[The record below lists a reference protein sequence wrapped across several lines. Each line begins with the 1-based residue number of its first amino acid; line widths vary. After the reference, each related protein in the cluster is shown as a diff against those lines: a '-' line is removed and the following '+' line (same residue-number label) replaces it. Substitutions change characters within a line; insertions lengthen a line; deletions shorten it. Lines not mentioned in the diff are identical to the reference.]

1 MSGSLDGGAV
11 AAGGWRRHLYHAVL
25 WLVALLFFAPV
36 LWILLSSFK
45 TADQILAVPPKL
57 VFVPTLANYVRL
69 FSGASFLHQLFNS
82 LVLSVAAVVIA
93 VAVSFLAAF
102 SFSRFKPAGT
112 DFLMFLLL
120 SIRML
125 PGSAAILPV
134 YLMYVGFGWKD
145 TYWGMI
151 LFYAMFS
158 IPFSVW
164 ILKGFIDG
172 VSPRFDE
179 TGLVNGASWLGIILR
194 LILPQVLP
202 GVVAALIFN
211 FIFVWNEFLFN
222 YIIGGLAT
230 SNIPVALSTGL
241 YSNGGVDWT
250 FISALTSVYIVPPIL
265 VVYVFQRYLL
275 VGMTFGTV
283 RGEV

>member
-1 MSGSLDGGAV
+1 MNR
-11 AAGGWRRHLYHAVL
+11 GGWREALYHAVL
-25 WLVALLFFAPV
+25 WLVALIFFAPIA
-36 LWILLSSFK
+36 WIILSSFK

-57 VFVPTLANYVRL
+57 VFVPTLANYARL
-69 FSGASFLHQLFNS
+69 FSGTSFLHQLFNS
-82 LVLSVAAVVIA
+82 VVLSVSAVAIA
-93 VAVSFLAAF
+93 VLVSFLAAF

-112 DFLMFLLL
+112 NFLMFLLL

-145 TYWGMI
+145 TYSGMI

-164 ILKGFIDG
+164 ILKGFIDS

-179 TGLVNGASWLGIILR
+179 TGLVNGASWLSIIGR
-194 LILPQVLP
+194 LVLPQVIP
-202 GVVAALIFN
+202 GLIAATIFN
-211 FIFVWNEFLFN
+211 LIFVWNEFLFD
-222 YIIGGLAT
+222 YIIGGIKT

-265 VVYVFQRYLL
+265 VVYFFQRYLL

>member
-1 MSGSLDGGAV
+1 MTL
-11 AAGGWRRHLYHAVL
+11 RMHLYHATL
-25 WLVALLFFAPV
+25 WVIVLLFFAPV
-36 LWILLSSFK
+36 AWIVLASLKSP
-45 TADQILAVPPKL
+45 DQILAVPPVL
-57 VFVPTLANYVRL
+57 LFRPTIANYVRVL
-69 FSGASFLHQLFNS
+69 SDPGILRELFNS
-82 LVLSVAAVVIA
+82 LVLSIGAVCIA

-102 SFSRFKPAGT
+102 SFSRFKPPGT
-112 DFLMFLLL
+112 NFLMFLLL

-134 YLMYVGFGWKD
+134 YLMYVAFGWKD
-145 TYWGMI
+145 SFIAMI

-172 VSPRFDE
+172 VSTRFDE
-179 TGLVNGASWLGIILR
+179 TGLVSGASWFGIITR
-194 LILPQVLP
+194 LIFPQVLP

-222 YIIGGLAT
+222 YILGGPSTTSIPTALA
-230 SNIPVALSTGL
+230 TGL
-241 YSNGGVDWT
+241 YSGGSTDWT
-250 FISALTSVYIVPPIL
+250 FASTLTTIYLIPPI
-265 VVYVFQRYLL
+265 VIVYVFQRYLL

>member
-1 MSGSLDGGAV
+1 MRTT
-11 AAGGWRRHLYHAVL
+11 WRTHVYHAVL
-25 WLVALLFFAPV
+25 WLVALVFFAPIG
-36 LWILLSSFK
+36 WIILSSFK
-45 TADQILAVPPKL
+45 TADQILATPPLL
-57 VFVPTLANYVRL
+57 VFRPTLHNFAAL
-69 FSGASFLHQLFNS
+69 FARQDFLHQVGNS
-82 LVLSVAAVVIA
+82 LLLSVSAVLIA

-102 SFSRFKPAGT
+102 SFSRFRPAGT

-145 TYWGMI
+145 TYGGMI

-179 TGLVNGASWLGIILR
+179 TGRVNGASWLRIISR
-194 LILPQVLP
+194 TILPQVMP
-202 GVVAALIFN
+202 GVIAALIFN

-222 YIIGGLAT
+222 YIIGGINT
-230 SNIPVALSTGL
+230 STVPVALTTGL
-241 YSNGGVDWT
+241 YSSGGVDWQ
-250 FISALTSVYIVPPIL
+250 FISALTTVYLIPPVL
-265 VVYVFQRYLL
+265 MVYVFQKYLL

>member
-1 MSGSLDGGAV
+1 MN
-11 AAGGWRRHLYHAVL
+11 WRRHLYHLTL

-36 LWILLSSFK
+36 AWIILCSFK
-45 TADQILAVPPKL
+45 TQAQILAVPP
-57 VFVPTLANYVRL
+57 VFVFRPTLDNYARV
-69 FSGASFLHQLFNS
+69 FSNAAILHELFNS
-82 LVLSVAAVVIA
+82 LLLSVAAVCIA

-145 TYWGMI
+145 SYAGMI

-172 VSPRFDE
+172 VSTRFDE
-179 TGLVNGASWLGIILR
+179 TGLVSGANWLSIMTR
-194 LILPQVLP
+194 LIFPQVLP
-202 GVVAALIFN
+202 GIVAALIFN

-222 YIIGGLAT
+222 YVIGGPVTANIPTALAT
-230 SNIPVALSTGL
+230 GM
-241 YSNGGVDWT
+241 YNGGSTDWT
-250 FISALTSVYIVPPIL
+250 FVSALTTIYIIPPIL
-265 VVYVFQRYLL
+265 IVYLFQRYLL

>member
-1 MSGSLDGGAV
+1 MTGL
-11 AAGGWRRHLYHAVL
+11 RLHLYHALL
-25 WLVALLFFAPV
+25 WLIALAFFAPV
-36 LWILLSSFK
+36 AWIMLSSFK
-45 TADQILAVPPKL
+45 TAAQILAVPPVL
-57 VFVPTLANYVRL
+57 LFRPTLVNYERVL
-69 FSGASFLHQLFNS
+69 SNPQILHALFNS
-82 LVLSVAAVVIA
+82 FVLSFAAVLIA

-102 SFSRFKPAGT
+102 SFSRFRPRGT
-112 DFLMFLLL
+112 AFLMFLLL

-134 YLMYVGFGWKD
+134 YLMYVGLGWKD
-145 TYWGMI
+145 TYWGVI

-172 VSPRFDE
+172 VSTRFDE
-179 TGLVNGASWLGIILR
+179 TGLSNGASWFRIITR
-194 LILPQVLP
+194 LIFPQVMP
-202 GVVAALIFN
+202 GVIAALIFN

-222 YIIGGLAT
+222 YIIGGPRT
-230 SNIPVALSTGL
+230 GNIPVALSTGL
-241 YSNGGVDWT
+241 YAGGGVDWT
-250 FISALTSVYIVPPIL
+250 FVSTVTTIYILPPI
-265 VVYVFQRYLL
+265 VIVYVFQRYLL

>member
-1 MSGSLDGGAV
+1 MSPRVKEA
-11 AAGGWRRHLYHAVL
+11 LYHALL
-25 WLVALLFFAPV
+25 WAIALVFFAPV
-36 LWILLSSFK
+36 FWIALSSFK
-45 TADQILAVPPKL
+45 TASQILAVPPQL
-57 VFVPTLANYVRL
+57 LFRPTLANYAKL
-69 FSGASFLHQLFNS
+69 FTRPDFQHDLFDS
-82 LVLSVAAVVIA
+82 LALSVIAVVIA

-102 SFSRFKPAGT
+102 AFSRFKPAAT
-112 DFLMFLLL
+112 NFLMFLLL

-134 YLMYVGFGWKD
+134 YLMYVAFGWKD
-145 TYWGMI
+145 TFIGLV

-179 TGLVNGASWLGIILR
+179 TGRVNGASWFGVITR
-194 LILPQVLP
+194 LTLPQAFP
-202 GVVAALIFN
+202 GVIAALIFN

-222 YIIGGLAT
+222 YIIGGINTSNVPVMLAT
-230 SNIPVALSTGL
+230 GL
-241 YSNGGVDWT
+241 SNGGGIDWE
-250 FISALTSVYIVPPIL
+250 FLSSVTTLYILPPIL
-265 VVYVFQRYLL
+265 IVYFFQRFLL

>member
-1 MSGSLDGGAV
+1 MR
-11 AAGGWRRHLYHAVL
+11 WRTHLYHALL
-25 WLVALLFFAPV
+25 WAIALIFFAPV
-36 LWILLSSFK
+36 AWIILSSFK
-45 TADQILAVPPKL
+45 TADQILAVPPVWL
-57 VFVPTLANYVRL
+57 FRPTLANYSRVL
-69 FSGASFLHQLFNS
+69 SDPNMIHSFLNS
-82 LVLSVAAVVIA
+82 ILLSVCSVLIAVV
-93 VAVSFLAAF
+93 VAFLAAF
-102 SFSRFKPAGT
+102 SFSRFKPPGT
-112 DFLMFLLL
+112 NFLMFLLL

-145 TYWGMI
+145 SYWGMI

-179 TGLVNGASWLGIILR
+179 TGRVNGASWLSIIVK
-194 LILPQVLP
+194 LIFPQVLP
-202 GVVAALIFN
+202 GVIAAVIFN
-211 FIFVWNEFLFN
+211 FIFVWNVF
-222 YIIGGLAT
+222 GGPRT
-230 SNIPVALSTGL
+230 TNVPTALSTGL
-241 YSNGGVDWT
+241 YSGGGVDWT
-250 FISALTSVYIVPPIL
+250 FVSCVTTLYILPPIL
-265 VVYVFQRYLL
+265 IVYVFQRYLL

>member
-1 MSGSLDGGAV
+1 MNRS
-11 AAGGWRRHLYHAVL
+11 GWREHVYHAVL
-25 WLVALLFFAPV
+25 WLVALVFFAPIA
-36 LWILLSSFK
+36 WILLSSFK

-57 VFVPTLANYVRL
+57 IFWPTLANYEKL
-69 FSGASFLHQLFNS
+69 FAGASFLHELVNS
-82 LVLSVAAVVIA
+82 VILSVAAVVIA

-112 DFLMFLLL
+112 NFLMFLLL

-125 PGSAAILPV
+125 PGAAAILPV

-145 TYWGMI
+145 TYGGMI

-164 ILKGFIDG
+164 ILKGFIDS

-179 TGLVNGASWLGIILR
+179 TGLVNGASWLSIIVR
-194 LILPQVLP
+194 VILPQVMP
-202 GVVAALIFN
+202 GVIAATIFN
-211 FIFVWNEFLFN
+211 LIFVWNEFLFN
-222 YIIGGLAT
+222 YIIGGIRT

-250 FISALTSVYIVPPIL
+250 FISALTSVYILPPIL
-265 VVYVFQRYLL
+265 VVYFFQRYLL

>member
-1 MSGSLDGGAV
+1 
-11 AAGGWRRHLYHAVL
+11 
-25 WLVALLFFAPV
+25 
-36 LWILLSSFK
+36 
-45 TADQILAVPPKL
+45 
-57 VFVPTLANYVRL
+57 
-69 FSGASFLHQLFNS
+69 
-82 LVLSVAAVVIA
+82 
-93 VAVSFLAAF
+93 
-102 SFSRFKPAGT
+102 
-112 DFLMFLLL
+112 MFLLL

-125 PGSAAILPV
+125 PGAAAILPV

-145 TYWGMI
+145 TYSGMI

-164 ILKGFIDG
+164 ILKGFIDS

-179 TGLVNGASWLGIILR
+179 TGLVNGASWLGIIVR
-194 LILPQVLP
+194 VILPQVMP
-202 GVVAALIFN
+202 GVVAATIFN
-211 FIFVWNEFLFN
+211 LIFVWNELLFN
-222 YIIGGLAT
+222 YIIGGIRT

-265 VVYVFQRYLL
+265 VVYFFQRYLL

>member
-1 MSGSLDGGAV
+1 MSG
-11 AAGGWRRHLYHAVL
+11 WRLHAYHLVL
-25 WLVALLFFAPV
+25 WVVALIFFAPV
-36 LWILLSSFK
+36 FWIMLASLK
-45 TADQILAVPPKL
+45 TADQILAVPPLL
-57 VFVPTLANYVRL
+57 VFHPTLENYATL
-69 FSGASFLHQLFNS
+69 FAKADFARQLFNS
-82 LVLSVAAVVIA
+82 VVLSVLAVVIA

-102 SFSRFKPAGT
+102 SFSRFKPAAT
-112 DFLMFLLL
+112 NFLMFLLL

-125 PGSAAILPV
+125 PGAAAVLPV

-145 TYWGMI
+145 TYPGI
-151 LFYAMFS
+151 VLFYAMFS

-172 VSPRFDE
+172 VSERFDE
-179 TGLVNGASWLGIILR
+179 TGLANGASWLGIIVR
-194 LILPQVLP
+194 LILPQAFP

-222 YIIGGLAT
+222 YIIGGIRT
-230 SNIPVALSTGL
+230 SNIPVALATGL
-241 YSNGGVDWT
+241 SSGGGIDWT
-250 FISALTSVYIVPPIL
+250 FLSALTTVYILPPIL
-265 VVYVFQRYLL
+265 AVYFFQRYLL

>member
-1 MSGSLDGGAV
+1 MNPKLRQG
-11 AAGGWRRHLYHAVL
+11 LYHALL

-36 LWILLSSFK
+36 FWIMLSSFK
-45 TADQILAVPPKL
+45 TASQILAVPPVL
-57 VFVPTLANYVRL
+57 FFRPTLANYASL
-69 FSGASFLHQLFNS
+69 FAQGDFRHHLFNS
-82 LVLSVAAVVIA
+82 VVLSIAGVVIA

-102 SFSRFKPAGT
+102 SFSRFKPAAT
-112 DFLMFLLL
+112 SFLMFLLL

-134 YLMYVGFGWKD
+134 YLMYVAFGWKD
-145 TYWGMI
+145 SYIAMA

-164 ILKGFIDG
+164 ILKGFIDS

-179 TGLVNGASWLGIILR
+179 TGLVNGASWWGIITR
-194 LILPQVLP
+194 LVLPQAFP
-202 GVVAALIFN
+202 GVIAAVIFN
-211 FIFVWNEFLFN
+211 LIFVWNEFLFN
-222 YIIGGLAT
+222 YIIGGINTNNVPVMLAT
-230 SNIPVALSTGL
+230 GL
-241 YSNGGVDWT
+241 SNGGGIDWT
-250 FISALTSVYIVPPIL
+250 FISSLTTIYILPPIL
-265 VVYVFQRYLL
+265 MIYLFQRFLL

>member
-1 MSGSLDGGAV
+1 M
-11 AAGGWRRHLYHAVL
+11 
-25 WLVALLFFAPV
+25 
-36 LWILLSSFK
+36 
-45 TADQILAVPPKL
+45 
-57 VFVPTLANYVRL
+57 
-69 FSGASFLHQLFNS
+69 
-82 LVLSVAAVVIA
+82 VLSVAAVLIA

-102 SFSRFKPAGT
+102 SFSRFKPPGT
-112 DFLMFLLL
+112 NFLMFLLL

-145 TYWGMI
+145 TYAGMI

-179 TGLVNGASWLGIILR
+179 TGIVNGASWLRIITR
-194 LILPQVLP
+194 TILPQVMP
-202 GVVAALIFN
+202 GVIAASIFN

-222 YIIGGLAT
+222 YIIGGIST
-230 SNIPVALSTGL
+230 SNIPVALASGL

-265 VVYVFQRYLL
+265 VVYFFQRYLL

>member
-1 MSGSLDGGAV
+1 MN
-11 AAGGWRRHLYHAVL
+11 WRQHLYHAVL
-25 WLVALLFFAPV
+25 WLVALIFFAPI
-36 LWILLSSFK
+36 LWIVLSSFK
-45 TADQILAVPPKL
+45 TADQILAVPPL
-57 VFVPTLANYVRL
+57 FIFRPTLANYANL
-69 FSGASFLHQLFNS
+69 FARASFLHSLINS
-82 LVLSVAAVVIA
+82 AILSVCAVIVA

-102 SFSRFKPAGT
+102 AFARFRPAGT
-112 DFLMFLLL
+112 NFLMFLLL

-125 PGSAAILPV
+125 PGSAAVLPV
-134 YLMYVGFGWKD
+134 YLMYVAFGWKD
-145 TYWGMI
+145 SFAGMI

-172 VSPRFDE
+172 VSQRFDE
-179 TGLVNGASWLGIILR
+179 TGLVNGASWLGIIVK
-194 LILPQVLP
+194 LIFPQVFP

-211 FIFVWNEFLFN
+211 FIFVWNEFLFD
-222 YIIGGLAT
+222 YIIGGLRT
-230 SNIPVALSTGL
+230 QNIPVILASGL

-250 FISALTSVYIVPPIL
+250 FISALTTVYILPPIL
-265 VVYVFQRYLL
+265 AVYFFQRYLL

>member
-1 MSGSLDGGAV
+1 MNERV
-11 AAGGWRRHLYHAVL
+11 RERLYHALL
-25 WLVALLFFAPV
+25 WLVALIFFAPV
-36 LWILLSSFK
+36 FWIALSSFK
-45 TADQILAVPPKL
+45 TAPQILAVPPIL
-57 VFVPTLANYVRL
+57 FFRPTLANYAKL
-69 FSGASFLHQLFNS
+69 FSESDFRHHFFDS
-82 LVLSVAAVVIA
+82 VVLSVLAVLIA

-102 SFSRFKPAGT
+102 AFSRFRPAAT
-112 DFLMFLLL
+112 NFLMFLLL

-134 YLMYVGFGWKD
+134 YLMYVAFGWKD
-145 TYWGMI
+145 SFLGMT

-179 TGLVNGASWLGIILR
+179 TGIVNGASWFSIITR
-194 LILPQVLP
+194 LTLPQVFP

-222 YIIGGLAT
+222 YIIGGINT
-230 SNIPVALSTGL
+230 SNIPVMLATGL
-241 YSNGGVDWT
+241 SNGGGIDWT
-250 FISALTSVYIVPPIL
+250 FLSSLTTIYILPPIL
-265 VVYVFQRYLL
+265 MVYIFQRYLL

>member
-1 MSGSLDGGAV
+1 MPQPAHV
-11 AAGGWRRHLYHAVL
+11 T
-25 WLVALLFFAPV
+25 ALAP
-36 LWILLSSFK
+36 
-45 TADQILAVPPKL
+45 ADEATLPEDLRPYFQKCRDKL
-57 VFVPTLANYVRL
+57 GFVPNVLQAWLIRPERLRNFIRLYDELMLAPLGLTKLEREM
-69 FSGASFLHQLFNS
+69 
-82 LVLSVAAVVIA
+82 IA

-145 TYWGMI
+145 TYAGMI

-179 TGLVNGASWLGIILR
+179 TGRVNGASWLRIITR
-194 LILPQVLP
+194 TILPQVMP
-202 GVVAALIFN
+202 GVIAAPIYYAYLKH
-211 FIFVWNEFLFN
+211 ELEA
-222 YIIGGLAT
+222 GGL
-230 SNIPVALSTGL
+230 I
-241 YSNGGVDWT
+241 
-250 FISALTSVYIVPPIL
+250 
-265 VVYVFQRYLL
+265 
-275 VGMTFGTV
+275 
-283 RGEV
+283 

>member
-1 MSGSLDGGAV
+1 MTRIRQG
-11 AAGGWRRHLYHAVL
+11 LYHCLL
-25 WLVALLFFAPV
+25 WLVALFFFAPV
-36 LWILLSSFK
+36 FWIALASFK
-45 TADQILAVPPKL
+45 TAPQILAVPPII
-57 VFVPTLANYVRL
+57 FFRPTFANYANL
-69 FSGASFLHQLFNS
+69 FAQPAFQHHFINSILLSF
-82 LVLSVAAVVIA
+82 AAVLIA
-93 VAVSFLAAF
+93 VSVSFLAAF
-102 SFSRFKPAGT
+102 AFSRFRPGAT
-112 DFLMFLLL
+112 SFLMFLLL

-134 YLMYVGFGWKD
+134 YLMYVAFGWKD
-145 TYWGMI
+145 SVIGMT

-179 TGLVNGASWLGIILR
+179 TGLVNGASWFSIIAR
-194 LILPQVLP
+194 LTLPQAFP
-202 GVVAALIFN
+202 GVIAALIFN

-222 YIIGGLAT
+222 YIIGGINT
-230 SNIPVALSTGL
+230 SNIPVMLATGL
-241 YSNGGVDWT
+241 SNGGGIDWT
-250 FISALTSVYIVPPIL
+250 FLSSLTTIYILPPIL
-265 VVYVFQRYLL
+265 IVYFFQRFLL

>member
-1 MSGSLDGGAV
+1 MTR
-11 AAGGWRRHLYHAVL
+11 WREHAYHAVL
-25 WLVALLFFAPV
+25 WGVALVFFAPIA
-36 LWILLSSFK
+36 WILLSSFK
-45 TADQILAVPPKL
+45 SADQILATPPVL
-57 VFVPTLANYVRL
+57 VFTPTLDNYVHL
-69 FSGASFLHQLFNS
+69 FARADFLHQLFNS
-82 LVLSVAAVVIA
+82 LFLSVSAVLIA

-112 DFLMFLLL
+112 DLLMFLLL

-145 TYWGMI
+145 SYPAMI

-179 TGLVNGASWLGIILR
+179 TGRVNGASWLRIIFR
-194 LILPQVLP
+194 TILPQVLP
-202 GVVAALIFN
+202 GVIAALIFN

-222 YIIGGLAT
+222 YIIGGLHT
-230 SNIPVALSTGL
+230 SNVPVALSTGL
-241 YSNGGVDWT
+241 YSGGGVDWT
-250 FISALTSVYIVPPIL
+250 FISALTSIYIVPPIL
-265 VVYVFQRYLL
+265 VVYFFQKYLL

>member
-1 MSGSLDGGAV
+1 MNQ
-11 AAGGWRRHLYHAVL
+11 GGWRQHLYHAVL
-25 WLVALLFFAPV
+25 WLVALIFFAPIA
-36 LWILLSSFK
+36 WILVSSLK
-45 TADQILAVPPKL
+45 TADQILAVPPK
-57 VFVPTLANYVRL
+57 FIFMPTLANYARL
-69 FSGASFLHQLFNS
+69 FSGASFLHQLANS
-82 LVLSVAAVVIA
+82 IVLSVAAVLIA

-102 SFSRFKPAGT
+102 AFSRFKPAGT
-112 DFLMFLLL
+112 NFLMFLLL

-145 TYWGMI
+145 TYYGMI

-164 ILKGFIDG
+164 ILKGFIDS

-179 TGLVNGASWLGIILR
+179 TGLVNGASWLSIITR
-194 LILPQVLP
+194 LILPQVMP
-202 GVVAALIFN
+202 GVIAATIFN

-222 YIIGGLAT
+222 YIIGGIRT

-250 FISALTSVYIVPPIL
+250 FISALTSVYIIPPIL
-265 VVYVFQRYLL
+265 VVYFFQRYLL

>member
-1 MSGSLDGGAV
+1 MN
-11 AAGGWRRHLYHAVL
+11 WRMHLYHGTL

-36 LWILLSSFK
+36 AWIILCSFK
-45 TADQILAVPPKL
+45 TQAQILAVPPL
-57 VFVPTLANYVRL
+57 LLFRPTLDNYARVL
-69 FSGASFLHQLFNS
+69 SNPGLLHELLNS
-82 LVLSVAAVVIA
+82 LLLSASSVCIA

-102 SFSRFKPAGT
+102 SFSRFRPRGT

-145 TYWGMI
+145 NYLAMI

-172 VSPRFDE
+172 VSVRFDE
-179 TGLVNGASWLGIILR
+179 TGLVNGASWFGILTR
-194 LILPQVLP
+194 LIFPQVLP
-202 GVVAALIFN
+202 GIVAALIFN
-211 FIFVWNEFLFN
+211 FIFVWNEFLFD
-222 YIIGGLAT
+222 YVIGGPNTANIPAALAT
-230 SNIPVALSTGL
+230 GMYAGGST
-241 YSNGGVDWT
+241 DWT
-250 FISALTSVYIVPPIL
+250 FVSALTTLYIIPPIAI
-265 VVYVFQRYLL
+265 VYLFQRYLL

>member
-1 MSGSLDGGAV
+1 MRSS
-11 AAGGWRRHLYHAVL
+11 WRTHLYHALL
-25 WLVALLFFAPV
+25 WLIALAFFAPV
-36 LWILLSSFK
+36 AWIILSSFK
-45 TADQILAVPPKL
+45 TANQILAVPPVWL
-57 VFVPTLANYVRL
+57 FRPTLANYARVL
-69 FSGASFLHQLFNS
+69 SDPSMLHSFLNS
-82 LVLSVAAVVIA
+82 ILLSVCSVVIA
-93 VAVSFLAAF
+93 VAVAFLAAF
-102 SFSRFKPAGT
+102 SFSRFKPPGT
-112 DFLMFLLL
+112 NFLMFLLL

-145 TYWGMI
+145 SHWGMI

-179 TGLVNGASWLGIILR
+179 TGRVNGASWLSIIAR
-194 LILPQVLP
+194 LIFPQVLP
-202 GVVAALIFN
+202 GVIAALIFN
-211 FIFVWNEFLFN
+211 FIFVWNEFLFD
-222 YIIGGLAT
+222 YIIGGPNT
-230 SNIPVALSTGL
+230 TNVPTTLSTGL
-241 YSNGGVDWT
+241 YSGGGVDWT
-250 FISALTSVYIVPPIL
+250 FVSCVTTLYILPPIFI
-265 VVYVFQRYLL
+265 VYVFQRYLL